1 MLRLARETVGA
12 LRASAS
18 SGGSVDGLREA
29 GFSGGTSLYEAFS
42 DWSRERGGSK
52 PADMPLA
59 EFSFRARAFFLA
71 IGWGVI
77 TLSSADDALA
87 VIEVDGGWEAGFT
100 GDTGGCHVTT
110 GALAGFLT
118 PLADYPVAV
127 MEVDCGREGGSVC
140 RFLAGNAE
148 MLEEA
153 YDRLVGGEGWESV
166 AQSPTA
172 G

>member
-1 MLRLARETVGA
+1 MLRLARETVSV
-12 LRASAS
+12 LRASAA
-18 SGGSVDGLREA
+18 SGSGVDALREA
-29 GFSGGTSLYEAFS
+29 GYAGGASLYEAFS
-42 DWSRERGGSK
+42 EWSRERGGPN
-52 PADMPLA
+52 PAGMSLP

-71 IGWGVI
+71 VGWGSI
-77 TLSSADDALA
+77 TLRSADDALA
-87 VIEVDGGWEAGFT
+87 VIEIEGCWEADFA
-100 GDTGGCHVTT
+100 GDTAGCHVTT

-118 PLADYPVAV
+118 PLAEYPVAV
-127 MEVDCGREGGSVC
+127 MEVDCGRERGEVC

-166 AQSPTA
+166 AQSPAA